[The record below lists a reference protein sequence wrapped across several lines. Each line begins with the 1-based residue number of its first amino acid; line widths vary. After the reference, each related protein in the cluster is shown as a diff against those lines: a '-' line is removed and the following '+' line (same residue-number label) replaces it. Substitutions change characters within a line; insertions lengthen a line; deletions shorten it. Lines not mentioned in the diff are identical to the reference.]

1 MPHGSWIAASS
12 RAKNRRWPRYSWPR
26 GSIGSSTERSRSAVH
41 WEFPKIPRSL
51 CSTGRSDRFASTTV
65 QARCTERRSRGESFE
80 GWGNR
85 ERRAANLQSAIS
97 GPVALRRRIYLL
109 RHADVS
115 YVDPAGQLIPP
126 HQAALTPAGEDQAR
140 VLADA
145 FRSVRFE
152 RAITSGLARTLH
164 TARLILGG
172 TSDAPAI
179 ESWSDFAEMRGGRLR
194 DFAPDQLEAEFL
206 GAFRGAAPESAR
218 FLGGESIGEL
228 FDRVLPAL
236 QRLIDDPGWDCA
248 LLVLHGGVNR
258 AILSY
263 AVTGERT
270 FLGHLEQSPACVN
283 VLDIGE
289 EWVVRAVNLC
299 LDDLLHVSGRE
310 TTMEKLLA
318 QIRDHLPRDERP

>member
-1 MPHGSWIAASS
+1 M
-12 RAKNRRWPRYSWPR
+12 
-26 GSIGSSTERSRSAVH
+26 
-41 WEFPKIPRSL
+41 
-51 CSTGRSDRFASTTV
+51 
-65 QARCTERRSRGESFE
+65 
-80 GWGNR
+80 
-85 ERRAANLQSAIS
+85 S

-126 HQAALTPAGEDQAR
+126 HQATLTPAGEDQAR

-172 TSDAPAI
+172 RSDAPAI

>member
-1 MPHGSWIAASS
+1 M
-12 RAKNRRWPRYSWPR
+12 
-26 GSIGSSTERSRSAVH
+26 
-41 WEFPKIPRSL
+41 
-51 CSTGRSDRFASTTV
+51 
-65 QARCTERRSRGESFE
+65 
-80 GWGNR
+80 
-85 ERRAANLQSAIS
+85 
-97 GPVALRRRIYLL
+97 RRRIYLL
-109 RHADVS
+109 RHADVA
-115 YVDPAGQLIPP
+115 YVGKDGRLVRPDE
-126 HQAALTPAGEDQAR
+126 AALTPEGEKQAER
-140 VLADA
+140 LAEVLRPVPFD
-145 FRSVRFE
+145 
-152 RAITSGLARTLH
+152 RAITSGLPRTLE
-164 TARLILGG
+164 TARRILAGRG
-172 TSDAPAI
+172 PAI
-179 ESWSDFAEMRGGRLR
+179 ESWPDLAEIRGGRLR
-194 DFAPDQLEAEFL
+194 DISPEALKAALL
-206 GAFRGAAPESAR
+206 GAFRAAAPESAR

-228 FDRVLPAL
+228 FDRVLPAI

-263 AVTGERT
+263 AVTGVRT

>member
-1 MPHGSWIAASS
+1 MSEELRAALNEQHRGDGAEA
-12 RAKNRRWPRYSWPR
+12 RARAAHPTRRAAPRHAR
-26 GSIGSSTERSRSAVH
+26 GGT
-41 WEFPKIPRSL
+41 P
-51 CSTGRSDRFASTTV
+51 DR
-65 QARCTERRSRGESFE
+65 RPE
-80 GWGNR
+80 
-85 ERRAANLQSAIS
+85 AANLQSAIS

-172 TSDAPAI
+172 RSDAPAI